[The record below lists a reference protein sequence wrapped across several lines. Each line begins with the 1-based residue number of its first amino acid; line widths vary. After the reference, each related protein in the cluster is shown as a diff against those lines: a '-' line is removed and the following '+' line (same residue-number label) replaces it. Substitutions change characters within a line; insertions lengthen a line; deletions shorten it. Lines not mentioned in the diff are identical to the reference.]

1 MSTPR
6 TDALEKKHPSP
17 REQTELCRTL
27 ETELAAVT
35 KERDAFRAAFCGGL
49 CDTGETPEQ
58 ARARWETQAFIDGVS
73 AVIIARELQKELAA
87 ERAKVER
94 LRDALPRLTNCYCC
108 EKYVCQACKALAET
122 APKEET
128 K

>member
-6 TDALEKKHPSP
+6 TDKAAKSGDWPMETLMES
-17 REQTELCRTL
+17 RRL

-35 KERDAFRAAFCGGL
+35 KERDAFRAAFCNGPAY
-49 CDTGETPEQ
+49 DTGETPEQ
-58 ARARWETQAFIDGVS
+58 ARERFEKNGFIEGVS

-87 ERAKVER
+87 ERAKVEM
-94 LRDALPRLTNCYCC
+94 LRDVLQITLTQFSF
-108 EKYVCQACKALAET
+108 EAIRKALAET